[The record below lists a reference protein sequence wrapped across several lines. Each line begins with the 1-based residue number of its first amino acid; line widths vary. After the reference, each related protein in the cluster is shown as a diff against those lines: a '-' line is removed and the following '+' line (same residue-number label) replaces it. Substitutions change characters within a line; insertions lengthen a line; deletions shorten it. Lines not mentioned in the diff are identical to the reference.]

1 MCRLVNQL
9 HRAMPRYD
17 FTCQECGSTYEVRLS
32 MSAYDAGEGRECP
45 SCGSPRAE
53 RSFTTVNVIAGGGG
67 GGFGSAAA
75 STSGGC
81 GFSGFT

>member
-1 MCRLVNQL
+1 
-9 HRAMPRYD
+9 MPRYD

-45 SCGSPRAE
+45 SCGSTRAE

-67 GGFGSAAA
+67 FGGGATSNGGNCGFGGF
-75 STSGGC
+75 T
-81 GFSGFT
+81 

>member
-1 MCRLVNQL
+1 
-9 HRAMPRYD
+9 MPRYD

-45 SCGSPRAE
+45 TCGSLRAE

-67 GGFGSAAA
+67 GFGGGASSNGGNCGFG
-75 STSGGC
+75 
-81 GFSGFT
+81 GFT